1 MFDWLTIFINVN
13 IPLTSFWFINNKRN
27 GIFAISPICVWW
39 WRRLAGSGRQGG
51 GSGEVRGRIG
61 SRGVR
66 ARRRRRRADAAL
78 SRLSLAELVPSA
90 QCARTERDGEK
101 FLIGKWKKK
110 ET

>member
-1 MFDWLTIFINVN
+1 MCAARLMGTLTQVELRALYAH
-13 IPLTSFWFINNKRN
+13 PY
-27 GIFAISPICVWW
+27 CVWW

-51 GSGEVRGRIG
+51 GGGGVRGRIG